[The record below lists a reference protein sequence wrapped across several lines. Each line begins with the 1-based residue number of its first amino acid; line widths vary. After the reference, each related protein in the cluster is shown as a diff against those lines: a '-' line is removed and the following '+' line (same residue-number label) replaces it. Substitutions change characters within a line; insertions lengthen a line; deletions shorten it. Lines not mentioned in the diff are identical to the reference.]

1 MNAVTSDPW
10 DLTSMFGNL
19 STTALSA
26 WMAHALAWAVGIW
39 LVFGPA
45 YAGVSMTPDGGT
57 IQHTRTFIEVNGLE
71 TLWVPLVPILLTG
84 IGLQTVHLTAKGK
97 TGRRV
102 LLWSLGASLL
112 VFCALGVLSF
122 GMLYL
127 PVTLMFLVAAFTDL
141 R

>member
-1 MNAVTSDPW
+1 
-10 DLTSMFGNL
+10 MFRNL
-19 STTALSA
+19 SVTALSA
-26 WMAHALAWAVGIW
+26 WLAHGLAWAVGIW

-45 YAGVSMTPDGGT
+45 YWGVSMTPDGGT
-57 IQHTRTFIEVNGLE
+57 IRHTRTFIEVNGLAA
-71 TLWVPLVPILLTG
+71 LWVPLVPILLTG
-84 IGLQTVHLTAKGK
+84 IGLQTIHLIAKGK

-102 LLWSLGASLL
+102 PLWCLGASLL

-127 PVTLMFLVAAFTDL
+127 PVTLLFLVAAFTAL